1 MPEPAVPEPVAREPD
16 TTVHISSAVVRTLP
30 ARCDEVVERV
40 GALPDTE
47 IHQVADGRIVIV
59 MEGPDSAT
67 LGGRLATIATFD
79 GVLSANLVF
88 EQIATLADLGES
100 P

>member
-1 MPEPAVPEPVAREPD
+1 MPEPAVPEPAAREPD

-30 ARCDEVVERV
+30 DRCAEVVKRV
-40 GALPDTE
+40 GTLPDTE
-47 IHQVADGRIVIV
+47 IHHVADGRIVVV

-88 EQIATLADLGES
+88 EQVTTLADLGES